1 MSTKNFVP
9 IIIAQPIKALMLSLI
24 DIQHGHNA
32 HVCVEK
38 TSRSL
43 HKTMTIFEYHSK
55 TNPRNY
61 TSIYYNADKTVP
73 HGILCLQ
80 ILLVLCKVTPTRT
93 PISLTVADII
103 QQTYLHT
110 QRRIS
115 SDTKREKVLECLRF
129 LQTILCSVSIQD
141 GYASKAPEP
150 ILTITVTNDMVTCMF
165 PLAQH
170 YLTASGSL
178 QYALFPMHILPLCND
193 KRNAFGF
200 LLTVIVLCLGQSVHI
215 QTVCLYLFGKKIL
228 GVLHTEQKRRI
239 LQYSQQAIAFYNEHN
254 VLRCLTTQPL
264 TLKQIGAMSSIM
276 LHIRAAKQ

>member
-9 IIIAQPIKALMLSLI
+9 IIIAQPIKALMLSII

-61 TSIYYNADKTVP
+61 TSIYYNADDAVP

-80 ILLVLCKVTPTRT
+80 ILLALCKVTPIIA
-93 PISLTVADII
+93 PISLTVSDII

-115 SDTKREKVLECLRF
+115 SDTKRKKVLECLRV
-129 LQTILCSVSIQD
+129 LQTILCSISIQD

-150 ILTITVTNDMVTCMF
+150 ILTITITDDMVTCAF

-178 QYALFPMHILPLCND
+178 QYALFPMYILPLCND
-193 KRNAFGF
+193 KRNTFGF
-200 LLTVIVLCLGQSVHI
+200 LLTIMILCLGQSVNM
-215 QTVCLYLFGKKIL
+215 QTVCLYLFGKKLL

-239 LQYSQQAIAFYNEHN
+239 LQYIQQAIEFYNTQN
-254 VLRCLTTQPL
+254 VLQCSITQPL
-264 TLKQIGAMSSIM
+264 TLKQIGTMSSIM
-276 LHIRAAKQ
+276 LHVRAAKQ

>member
-1 MSTKNFVP
+1 
-9 IIIAQPIKALMLSLI
+9 MLAII

-43 HKTMTIFEYHSK
+43 HKTMTVFEYHSK

-61 TSIYYNADKTVP
+61 TSIYYNADDAIP

-80 ILLVLCKVTPTRT
+80 ILLALCKVTPIIA
-93 PISLTVADII
+93 PVSLTVSDIM

-110 QRRIS
+110 QRRLS
-115 SDTKREKVLECLRF
+115 SDKKREKVLECLWF

-141 GYASKAPEP
+141 GYASKAPEA
-150 ILTITVTNDMVTCMF
+150 ILMITVKDDVVTCIF

-200 LLTVIVLCLGQSVHI
+200 ILTVIVLCLGQSIHM
-215 QTVCLYLFGKKIL
+215 QTACLYLFGKKLL
-228 GVLHTEQKRRI
+228 GDLHTEQKRRI
-239 LQYSQQAIAFYNEHN
+239 LQYIQQAIAFYNEQN
-254 VLRCLTTQPL
+254 VLLCSTTQPL
-264 TLKQIGAMSSIM
+264 TPKQIGAMSSIM
-276 LHIRAAKQ
+276 LHVRAAKQ